1 MDIMYIRDTDPETG
15 NRHYL
20 MSLDISDPIEVV
32 KQTVGADHRDNWEK
46 EYVRLYPEI
55 PTWRL

>member
-46 EYVRLYPEI
+46 E
-55 PTWRL
+55 